1 METVTFVALP
11 AASRSWTS
19 IFFMAEDQLGYC
31 SRSVRTALTSAAAAS
46 IVIECEDWSLMGRG
60 YLFRLPDSNRYFSA
74 MNEIFQPAL
83 EPAATA
89 GNLTNLVAERA
100 WFEPERIMVSR
111 PLGDG
116 WQPVS
121 ARELEAEIRAT
132 AKGLIAAGVNIGDR
146 VAIMART
153 RYEWTI
159 LDFAI
164 WFAGGVTV
172 PIYETS
178 SAEQVDW
185 IMTDSH
191 SVAIIVET
199 PQLRDLVK
207 PVLPSFTANIWTMT
221 ENVLAQLAYLGRDV
235 SDAEIDRRRGALN
248 PDSLATL
255 IYTSGTTGKPKGVQL
270 THGNFLAECGNVV
283 QGAADLFMKP
293 GGSTLLFLPVAHVF
307 GRMVQIGSIRAG
319 LHLAHCGDV
328 LGRLTTDLASFKP
341 TFVLAVPR
349 IFEKV
354 YNGAEAKADAAG
366 KGAIFRKAAAVAI
379 EYSQALDSG
388 KISPTLRIKHALFDK
403 LVYSKIRHGLG
414 GRVEAA
420 ISGGA
425 PLGERLGH
433 FYRGAGIR
441 VLEGY
446 GLTETT
452 AGATLNLTTAHR
464 VGSVGKPIPGT
475 TIKIADDGEVLI
487 KGPIVMRGYWQN
499 DAANKE
505 VFTDDGYFRSGDL
518 GKLDEEG
525 FLYIV
530 GRKKELIVTSGGK
543 NVAPAVLEDR
553 LRAHPLVSQCIV
565 VGDNQPYIAALVTID
580 PEAIKSWIAA
590 NKKDGAT
597 VADLTKDPDL
607 IAVIQTAVDEANK
620 AVSRAESIRKFT
632 ILPVDFT
639 IAGGHLTAKLSVKR
653 HVVQKEFAKEIADL
667 FA

>member
-1 METVTFVALP
+1 MTE
-11 AASRSWTS
+11 
-19 IFFMAEDQLGYC
+19 FFA
-31 SRSVRTALTSAAAAS
+31 
-46 IVIECEDWSLMGRG
+46 
-60 YLFRLPDSNRYFSA
+60 
-74 MNEIFQPAL
+74 PAL

-89 GNLTNLVAERA
+89 GNLTNLIAERA

-116 WQPVS
+116 WQAVT
-121 ARELEAEIRAT
+121 ARELEAEVRAT
-132 AKGLIAAGVNIGDR
+132 AKGLIASGVEIGDR

-164 WFAGGVTV
+164 WFAGGVPV

-185 IMTDSH
+185 ILSDSH
-191 SVAIIVET
+191 SVGIIVET
-199 PQLRDLVK
+199 PQLKDLVT
-207 PVLPSFTANIWTMT
+207 PVLPSYTKNCWVMT
-221 ENVLAQLAYLGRDV
+221 ENVLSQLAYLGRDI
-235 SDAEIDRRRGALN
+235 SDGEIDRRRNALT
-248 PDSLATL
+248 PDTLATL
-255 IYTSGTTGKPKGVQL
+255 IYTSGTTGRPKGVQL
-270 THGNFLAECGNVV
+270 THGNFLSEVGNVV
-283 QGAADLFMKP
+283 MGASDLFLKP

-307 GRMVQIGSIRAG
+307 GRMVQIGALRAG

-354 YNGAEAKADAAG
+354 YNSAESKAEAAG
-366 KGAIFRKAAAVAI
+366 KGSIFRKAAEIAI
-379 EYSQALDSG
+379 EYSRSIDDG
-388 KISPTLRIKHALFDK
+388 KIPFGLKLKHGLFDR
-403 LVYSKIRHGLG
+403 LVYSKIRNGLG

-433 FYRGAGIR
+433 FFRGAGVR

-452 AGATLNLTTAHR
+452 AGATLNLTTAHK
-464 VGSVGKPIPGT
+464 VGSVGRPIPGT

-499 DAANKE
+499 DAANAE
-505 VFTDDGYFRSGDL
+505 VFTQDGYFKSGDL

-525 FLYIV
+525 YLYIV

-553 LRAHPLVSQCIV
+553 LRAHPLISQCIV
-565 VGDNQPYIAALVTID
+565 VGDNQPYIAALITID
-580 PEAIKSWIAA
+580 PEAIKGWISA

-597 VADLTKDPDL
+597 IPDLINDPDL
-607 IAVIQTAVDEANK
+607 ISVVQTAVDEANK
-620 AVSRAESIRKFT
+620 AVSRAESIRKFK

-653 HVVQKEFAKEIADL
+653 HVVQKEFASEIAEL

>member
-1 METVTFVALP
+1 MT
-11 AASRSWTS
+11 
-19 IFFMAEDQLGYC
+19 
-31 SRSVRTALTSAAAAS
+31 LTSSSQSAPKTEFTTMA
-46 IVIECEDWSLMGRG
+46 IV
-60 YLFRLPDSNRYFSA
+60 PN
-74 MNEIFQPAL
+74 
-83 EPAATA
+83 ATT

-100 WFEPERIMVSR
+100 WFEPERIMLSR

-116 WQPVS
+116 WQKVS
-121 ARELEAEIRAT
+121 AKEFESEVRTT
-132 AKGLIAAGVNIGDR
+132 AKGLIASGVGAGDR

-164 WFAGGVTV
+164 WFAGATTV

-185 IMTDSH
+185 IMGDS
-191 SVAIIVET
+191 SSIAIIVET
-199 PQLRDLVK
+199 PAHKELVT
-207 PVLPSFTANIWTMT
+207 PVLSSKVKNVWTMT
-221 ENVLAQLAYLGRDV
+221 ENVLAQLAWAGKDV
-235 SDAEIDRRRGALN
+235 PDSEVDARRNSLT

-283 QGAADLFMKP
+283 AGASDLFMKP
-293 GGSTLLFLPVAHVF
+293 NGSTLLFLPVAHVF
-307 GRMVQIGSIRAG
+307 GRMVQIGAVAAG
-319 LHLAHCGDV
+319 LHLAHCSDP
-328 LGRLTTDLASFKP
+328 LTRLLPDLASFKP
-341 TFVLAVPR
+341 SFVLAVPR

-366 KGAIFRKAAAVAI
+366 KGAIFRKAADVAI
-379 EYSQALDSG
+379 AYSEALDSG
-388 KISPTLRIKHALFDK
+388 KMSAGLKFKHALFDK
-403 LVYSKIRHGLG
+403 LVFSKIRHSLG

-425 PLGERLGH
+425 PLGVRLGH
-433 FYRGAGIR
+433 FFRGAGVR

-452 AGATLNLTTAHR
+452 AGATLNLTTAHK
-464 VGSVGKPIPGT
+464 VGSVGRPIPGT
-475 TIKIADDGEVLI
+475 TIKIAEDGEVLI
-487 KGPIVMRGYWQN
+487 RGGIVMRGYWQN
-499 DAANKE
+499 DEANRE
-505 VFTDDGYFRSGDL
+505 VFTEDRYFRSGDL
-518 GKLDEEG
+518 GKLDDEG
-525 FLYIV
+525 YLYIV

-553 LRAHPLVSQCIV
+553 LRAHPLVSQCMV

-580 PEAIKSWIAA
+580 QEALKNWIAA

-597 VADLTKDPDL
+597 LAELVNDPDL
-607 IAVIQTAVDEANK
+607 VAVIQTAVDEANK

-653 HVVQKEFAKEIADL
+653 HVVAKEFAAEIAAL